1 VRPDGSRAAF
11 EELAQPKPMLRGFI
25 HQVAFF
31 AAIPA
36 AILLL
41 AVARPVAARIAAAIY
56 GLSLV
61 ALFGTSAAY
70 HRLEWSARARARMRQ
85 LDHSMIFILIAGTY
99 TPFALLVLRA
109 PWSAVVLGLVGGGAV
124 AGILIQVFAFQR
136 LRIVTSTLYIVLGW
150 AILLAAPQIVR
161 GLRISALVPLVA
173 GGVLYTAGAIVLAAR
188 RPDPSPRVFGYH
200 EVFHLATVVAA
211 MCHYAAV
218 LLVVLA
224 PH

>member
-1 VRPDGSRAAF
+1 MPSCDSPVPL
-11 EELAQPKPMLRGFI
+11 EEPARPKPLLRGVI
-25 HQVAFF
+25 HQLAFF
-31 AAIPA
+31 AAMPA

-41 AVARPVAARIAAAIY
+41 AVARPAAARVAAAIY

-70 HRLEWSARARARMRQ
+70 HRLEWTARARARMRR
-85 LDHSMIFILIAGTY
+85 LDHSMIYILIAGTY

-109 PWSAVVLGLVGGGAV
+109 PWSAVVLGLVGGGAI

-136 LRIVTSTLYIVLGW
+136 LRIVTLVLYIVLGW
-150 AILLAAPQIVR
+150 MVLIAAPQIVR
-161 GLRISALVPLVA
+161 GLRVSALVPLVV
-173 GGVLYTAGAIVLAAR
+173 GGMLYTAGAVVLAAK
-188 RPDPSPRVFGYH
+188 RPNPSPRTFGYH

-211 MCHYAAV
+211 MCHYTSV
-218 LLVVLA
+218 LLVVMA

>member
-1 VRPDGSRAAF
+1 MRPDGSRAAF
-11 EELAQPKPMLRGFI
+11 EEPAQPKPLLRGFI
-25 HQVAFF
+25 HQFAFF

-41 AVARPVAARIAAAIY
+41 AVARPAIARVAAVIF

-70 HRLEWSARARARMRQ
+70 HRLEWTARARARMRQ

-109 PWSAVVLGLVGGGAV
+109 PWSAVILGLVGGGAL
-124 AGILIQVFAFQR
+124 AGILIQIFAFHR
-136 LRIVTSTLYIVLGW
+136 LRIVTSVLYIALGW
-150 AILLAAPQIVR
+150 TILLAAPQIVR
-161 GLRISALVPLVA
+161 GLRVSALLPLVA
-173 GGVLYTAGAIVLAAR
+173 GGALYTAGAIVLALK
-188 RPDPSPRVFGYH
+188 RPDPSPKVFGYH
-200 EVFHLATVVAA
+200 EVFHLATVAA
-211 MCHYAAV
+211 AVCHYAAV

-224 PH
+224 R